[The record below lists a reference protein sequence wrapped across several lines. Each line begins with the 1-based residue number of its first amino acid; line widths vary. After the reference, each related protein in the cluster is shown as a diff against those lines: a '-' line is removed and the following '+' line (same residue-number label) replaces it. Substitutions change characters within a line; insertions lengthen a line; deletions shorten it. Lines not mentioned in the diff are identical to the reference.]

1 MRVFARVNFPVVRGN
16 SAIKDGTL
24 PKVLEGFMARVQPE
38 AAYFGLEAG
47 HRTMFVVFDLKDA
60 ADIPVIFEPLFQA
73 LDAEV
78 HWQPVM
84 NQADLQKGLSGL

>member
-1 MRVFARVNFPVVRGN
+1 MRVFARVNIPVSQG
-16 SAIKDGTL
+16 SAAIKNGTL
-24 PKVLEGFMARVQPE
+24 PKVLEGFMARVKPE

-60 ADIPVIFEPLFQA
+60 ADIPAIFEPLFQA
-73 LDAEV
+73 FDAEV

-84 NQADLQKGLSGL
+84 DQADLQKGLSRL